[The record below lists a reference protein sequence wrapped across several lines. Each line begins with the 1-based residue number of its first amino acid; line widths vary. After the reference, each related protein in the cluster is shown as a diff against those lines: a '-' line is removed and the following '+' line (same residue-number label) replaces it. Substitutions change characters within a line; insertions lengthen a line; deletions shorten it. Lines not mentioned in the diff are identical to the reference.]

1 MYILRKT
8 PIAQLAILLI
18 VGAQAGCSGI
28 PAANAPAV
36 APLVPWVGTVESSR
50 SGDVSSPIT
59 VKLILSKAPRL
70 NEEADLT
77 FIISSIY
84 DAPGTQASL
93 TLPEGAVLTSG
104 AATWSGDVKANEPQ
118 VLSGRILF
126 TTEGNK
132 IIEAKALCD
141 VASGD
146 RWGDAAYIYLQVT
159 QDAGYVGF
167 PQSPNEIHPAV
178 QQAGTPPA
186 GVPQPGTMPSLPP
199 QGGTPPSVWPQP

>member
-8 PIAQLAILLI
+8 LIALLSILLI
-18 VGAQAGCSGI
+18 VGAQGGCSGI

-36 APLVPWVGTVESSR
+36 APLVPWVGTVESAR
-50 SGDVSSPIT
+50 TGDVSTPIT
-59 VKLILSKAPRL
+59 VRLILSKAPRL

-84 DAPGTQASL
+84 DAPNTQASL

-118 VLSGRILF
+118 VLSGRIMF

-132 IIEAKALCD
+132 TLVAKALCD

-146 RWGDAAYIYLQVT
+146 RWGDAAYIYLNVT
-159 QDAGYVGF
+159 QEAGYVGF
-167 PQSPNEIHPAV
+167 PSSLTHIMPAV
-178 QQAGTPPA
+178 QMQTPAAGAPELGTPSVVPPDA
-186 GVPQPGTMPSLPP
+186 PPQP
-199 QGGTPPSVWPQP
+199 